1 MAVAAVLLNRS
12 MLPQERTAL
21 FRVAVIALLI
31 NGIALQITGSGRTM
45 RLVTVCTSQQTGM

>member
-31 NGIALQITGSGRTM
+31 DGIALQITGSGRTM